1 MPAVPPTSG
10 ALRVTPVSV
19 EPTAQM
25 LRPVGTA
32 SSRSRD
38 STCCCVALFTSTTG
52 ESPVTV
58 TVTSNWSLVTG
69 RWSSTDGRRPM
80 TDDESP
86 TTNFAAGITQSLFA
100 SQGLHDV
107 DGRGARR
114 RQYRCEHGCAD

>member
-58 TVTSNWSLVTG
+58 TVSSMAPTRSSALIVDVKFAGSSMPSRRIALNPGSVNVT
-69 RWSSTDGRRPM
+69 
-80 TDDESP
+80 
-86 TTNFAAGITQSLFA
+86 
-100 SQGLHDV
+100 V
-107 DGRGARR
+107 
-114 RQYRCEHGCAD
+114 